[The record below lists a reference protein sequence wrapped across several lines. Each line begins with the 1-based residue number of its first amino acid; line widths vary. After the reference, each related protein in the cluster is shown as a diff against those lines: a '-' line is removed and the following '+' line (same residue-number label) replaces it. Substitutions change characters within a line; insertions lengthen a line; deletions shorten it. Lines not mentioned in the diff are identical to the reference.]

1 MTPTDHGK
9 RSNLIKQA
17 FDGFRNHVSSGKAA
31 FFQKYGMEFIMG
43 RREGP
48 YLWDIDGSKR
58 LFNLRCNG

>member
-9 RSNLIKQA
+9 RSNLKKQA
-17 FDGFRNHVSSGKAA
+17 IDAFRDHVSSGKAA

-48 YLWDIDGSKR
+48 
-58 LFNLRCNG
+58 